1 MPSCLIGPSRIK
13 MSKALLPL
21 ALALAR
27 PAASQLTALGD
38 GATDVASLDPNALV
52 PAPDSLLE
60 RVPISP
66 HEVQKAVRVA
76 FVEDLKIL
84 QRNMQYVL
92 RERGDGG
99 SGALFKVRQ
108 WIRDSVGKDRHIDEA
123 PRQDIKDA
131 FAEVVD
137 IVMRYR
143 HGPRGSYP
151 LFMKPRISRACALYV
166 RELIGFRDWGRC
178 VPVACPS
185 LESARACAQLM
196 RGPRRRY
203 YWRGYAKI
211 FDVLEV
217 SEDGVQEVGA
227 TGRSGATNWAPI
239 THNRVFIKSANLA
252 EAKVAEDMQQ
262 TGMWRLSKSLL
273 LMPYVGLRWM
283 VPTGHK
289 VRARPRGGVARNR
302 V

>member
-13 MSKALLPL
+13 MRKALLPL

-27 PAASQLTALGD
+27 PAASQLTALGN

-76 FVEDLKIL
+76 FVEDLKML
-84 QRNMQYVL
+84 RQNMLYVL

-108 WIRDSVGKDRHIDEA
+108 WIRGSVGKDRHINE
-123 PRQDIKDA
+123 DIKVKDA
-131 FAEVVD
+131 FAGVVD
-137 IVMRYR
+137 IVMKYR

-178 VPVACPS
+178 APVACPS

-217 SEDGVQEVGA
+217 IEDGVQEVGA
-227 TGRSGATNWAPI
+227 TGRSGATNWAPR
-239 THNRVFIKSANLA
+239 THSRVFIKSANLA

-283 VPTGHK
+283 VRTGHK
-289 VRARPRGGVARNR
+289 V
-302 V
+302 